1 MLSKSPIKSPIQK
14 ISTAGNKLVTAA
26 STAVQHGTQLSNA
39 VKTKANNIAEDFAK
53 VDELHRRTSAD
64 TNSKKLSPSKR
75 HQSKS
80 STTKRSPSRKSPN
93 RNNGVGS
100 RGIRDRINMF
110 ESSDNVGGGYSPHR
124 TAAAAASSSRP
135 IPEKENDTNSTTSTS
150 VGKGYAFTSKDGVKK
165 LSPVLRRKKKVKSPS
180 RTSPTRSSK
189 SSEGERSEIATNS
202 NTKSP
207 RKRNSPK
214 KKLSP
219 HKRNLYKLG
228 EVDDEEEE
236 DTLLGEAINTSI
248 EYDQQPNDTMLS
260 SRDERPML
268 GTRGKSESSTSS
280 SSSSGMKRKSYQ
292 LDSINEDKPE
302 LNRSTSNRSEGSA
315 GLLFTTTSQK
325 QTHHRC
331 TTPILNNQIPTKFN
345 SNERDNT
352 SQSHTLIQS
361 PLRKHMKVVHDS
373 ACSGAT
379 CTIKQPFPLLLPN
392 ELNSHQKKQAELN
405 ELGSEEAD
413 GSGRSPY
420 LDTLGNVCGTPG
432 MITRSKSDPTA
443 DSKCDSK
450 DGEGREEGKEAA
462 LDLLSSAAFLF
473 KTSRRKLI

>member
-14 ISTAGNKLVTAA
+14 ISTAGTKLVTAA

-53 VDELHRRTSAD
+53 VDELQRTSAD
-64 TNSKKLSPSKR
+64 TNSKKLSPNKR

-80 STTKRSPSRKSPN
+80 STTKKSPSRKSPN
-93 RNNGVGS
+93 RNNVGS

-110 ESSDNVGGGYSPHR
+110 ESSDNIGGGYSPHR
-124 TAAAAASSSRP
+124 TAAAAASASRS
-135 IPEKENDTNSTTSTS
+135 IPEKENDTNSTSTLKE
-150 VGKGYAFTSKDGVKK
+150 GKGYAFTSKDGVKK

-180 RTSPTRSSK
+180 RTSPTRSSSK
-189 SSEGERSEIATNS
+189 SSEGERRDGNVAT
-202 NTKSP
+202 TKSP
-207 RKRNSPK
+207 RKKNSPK

-228 EVDDEEEE
+228 EVDEEEE

-248 EYDQQPNDTMLS
+248 EYDQQPNDMLS

-302 LNRSTSNRSEGSA
+302 LNRSTSNKSAEGSA

-331 TTPILNNQIPTKFN
+331 TTPILDNQIPTKFN

-352 SQSHTLIQS
+352 KTQSHTLIQS

-392 ELNSHQKKQAELN
+392 ELNSAQKKQLELN
-405 ELGSEEAD
+405 ELGGEAAVD
-413 GSGRSPY
+413 GRSPY

-432 MITRSKSDPTA
+432 MVQRSKSDPTA
-443 DSKCDSK
+443 DNKTGDSR
-450 DGEGREEGKEAA
+450 DNGEGREEGKEAA

>member
-64 TNSKKLSPSKR
+64 TKKLSPNKR
-75 HQSKS
+75 HHQSKS
-80 STTKRSPSRKSPN
+80 SITKKSPSRKSPN
-93 RNNGVGS
+93 RNKVGS

-110 ESSDNVGGGYSPHR
+110 ESSDNIGGGYSPHR
-124 TAAAAASSSRP
+124 MAAAAASSSRP
-135 IPEKENDTNSTTSTS
+135 IPEKENDTNSTSTS
-150 VGKGYAFTSKDGVKK
+150 KEGYAFTSKDGVKK

-180 RTSPTRSSK
+180 RTSPTRSS
-189 SSEGERSEIATNS
+189 EGVANHS
-202 NTKSP
+202 KSP
-207 RKRNSPK
+207 HKKNSPK

-228 EVDDEEEE
+228 EVNDEEEE
-236 DTLLGEAINTSI
+236 DTLLGESINTSI
-248 EYDQQPNDTMLS
+248 EYDQQPSDNMLS
-260 SRDERPML
+260 SRDERPLL

-302 LNRSTSNRSEGSA
+302 LNRSTSSNKSAEGRA

-345 SNERDNT
+345 SKERDNT
-352 SQSHTLIQS
+352 KTQSHTLIQS

-392 ELNSHQKKQAELN
+392 ELNSAQKKQVELN
-405 ELGSEEAD
+405 ELGEVAAD

-432 MITRSKSDPTA
+432 MVQRSKSDPTA
-443 DSKCDSK
+443 DNKTGDCE
-450 DGEGREEGKEAA
+450 EGREEGKEAA

>member
-14 ISTAGNKLVTAA
+14 ISTAGTKLVTAA
-26 STAVQHGTQLSNA
+26 STAVQHGTQLSHA

-64 TNSKKLSPSKR
+64 KKLSPNKR
-75 HQSKS
+75 HQYQSKS
-80 STTKRSPSRKSPN
+80 STKKSPSRKSPN
-93 RNNGVGS
+93 RNNVGS

-110 ESSDNVGGGYSPHR
+110 ESSDNIGGGYSPHR
-124 TAAAAASSSRP
+124 TAAAAAAASRS
-135 IPEKENDTNSTTSTS
+135 IPEKENDTNSTLSKE
-150 VGKGYAFTSKDGVKK
+150 GKGYAFTSKDGVKK
-165 LSPVLRRKKKVKSPS
+165 LSPVLRRKKKVKSP
-180 RTSPTRSSK
+180 PRSGSK
-189 SSEGERSEIATNS
+189 SSEDERREGATS
-202 NTKSP
+202 KSP

-236 DTLLGEAINTSI
+236 EDESTLLGEAINTSI
-248 EYDQQPNDTMLS
+248 EYDQQPNDIML

-280 SSSSGMKRKSYQ
+280 SSSSGMKRKSNQ

-302 LNRSTSNRSEGSA
+302 LNISTSSNKSAEGSA

-331 TTPILNNQIPTKFN
+331 TTPILDNQIPTKFN

-352 SQSHTLIQS
+352 KTQSHTLIQS

-379 CTIKQPFPLLLPN
+379 SCTIKQPFPLLLPN
-392 ELNSHQKKQAELN
+392 ELNSAQKKQLELN
-405 ELGSEEAD
+405 ELGGGETVVD

-420 LDTLGNVCGTPG
+420 LDTLGNVLGTPG

-443 DSKCDSK
+443 DSNTGDST
-450 DGEGREEGKEAA
+450 DDREGREEGKEAA

>member
-53 VDELHRRTSAD
+53 VDELHRRSSAD
-64 TNSKKLSPSKR
+64 TNSKKLSPNKR
-75 HQSKS
+75 HQSKN
-80 STTKRSPSRKSPN
+80 STTKKSPSRKSPN
-93 RNNGVGS
+93 RNNNVGS

-110 ESSDNVGGGYSPHR
+110 ESSDNIGGGYSPHR
-124 TAAAAASSSRP
+124 TAAAAASRS
-135 IPEKENDTNSTTSTS
+135 IPEKENDTNSTLSKE
-150 VGKGYAFTSKDGVKK
+150 GKGYAFTSKDGVKK

-180 RTSPTRSSK
+180 RTSPTRSSSK
-189 SSEGERSEIATNS
+189 LSEGVAN

-228 EVDDEEEE
+228 EVDGEEES
-236 DTLLGEAINTSI
+236 TLLGEAINTSI
-248 EYDQQPNDTMLS
+248 EYDQQSNYI
-260 SRDERPML
+260 REERPDMS
-268 GTRGKSESSTSS
+268 RESSSS
-280 SSSSGMKRKSYQ
+280 SSSSGMKRKSNQ

-302 LNRSTSNRSEGSA
+302 LNRSTSNKSAEGSA

-331 TTPILNNQIPTKFN
+331 TTPILDNQIPTKFN

-352 SQSHTLIQS
+352 KTQSHTLIQS

-379 CTIKQPFPLLLPN
+379 SCTIKQPFPLLLPN
-392 ELNSHQKKQAELN
+392 ELNSAQKKQAELN
-405 ELGSEEAD
+405 ELGGEVAVD
-413 GSGRSPY
+413 GRSPY

-432 MITRSKSDPTA
+432 MVQRSKSDPTA
-443 DSKCDSK
+443 NSKTG
-450 DGEGREEGKEAA
+450 DGEEGREEGKEAA